1 MNRLDINVIKNISL
15 YLNNIDYIA
24 LKRTCKY
31 MTKLPTS
38 HLVAYRLARK
48 IIGEKKYISNNDLL
62 PKLKKYIEYYDFETI
77 EDTMYFIQDLT
88 HEFRFKQNPIKF
100 KNLTSPG
107 HHWRPSNYEQSG
119 DINEQF
125 SNSKGII
132 DLNNKFRPNNV
143 YRLMWISYKYLKRS
157 QNYLI
162 LGLIY

>member
-1 MNRLDINVIKNISL
+1 MNRLDINVIKHMSL
-15 YLNNIDYIA
+15 YLNINDYLA

-31 MTKLPTS
+31 MTDLPTS
-38 HLVAYRLARK
+38 HLVAYRLASK
-48 IIGEKKYISNNDLL
+48 ILCNKEYISNKDLL
-62 PKLKKYIEYYDFETI
+62 HKLKKYIDYYDFDTI

-88 HEFRFKQNPIKF
+88 HEFRFKQNPLKF
-100 KNLTSPG
+100 KKLTSPG
-107 HHWRPSNYEQSG
+107 HHWHPSNYEQSG

-143 YRLMWISYKYLKRS
+143 YRLMWISYKHLKRS